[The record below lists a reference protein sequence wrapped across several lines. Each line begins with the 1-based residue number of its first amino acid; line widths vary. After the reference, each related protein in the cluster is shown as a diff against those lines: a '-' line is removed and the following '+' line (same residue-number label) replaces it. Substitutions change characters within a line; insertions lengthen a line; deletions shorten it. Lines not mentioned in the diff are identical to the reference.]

1 MTAITLE
8 QYAREAGKLAE
19 NHDAPC
25 TRSTDVCSIS
35 ILGLWINTA
44 SFSLYTYSVSVAL
57 QAITVV
63 AISKQANNPR
73 VRKRLLTI
81 FTLLGSVSCAI
92 FLFIPSRSI
101 LWPLSSLLTISG
113 NVAFGASIVCLNAF
127 LPIIARVHLKQTTN
141 ELYDRVTNEG
151 LQASHEV
158 SKATSEI
165 SSRGI
170 AAGYGAGILLLVLML
185 IPVTLM
191 EGSLF
196 SLRLA
201 IAASGV
207 WWLAFGIR
215 KLCAC
220 GP

>member
-1 MTAITLE
+1 MIAITLE
-8 QYAREAGKLAE
+8 QYAREAGRLAS
-19 NHDAPC
+19 NHDVPC
-25 TRSTDVCSIS
+25 TESTDVCSIS

-44 SFSLYTYSVSVAL
+44 SFSLYTYSISVAL
-57 QAITVV
+57 QAITVI
-63 AISKQANNPR
+63 AISKRANKAQA
-73 VRKRLLTI
+73 RKKLLTI
-81 FTLLGSVSCAI
+81 FTLLGSVSCAV
-92 FLFIPSRSI
+92 FLFIPSQSI

-127 LPIIARVHLKQTTN
+127 LPIIARAHLKQTSD
-141 ELYDRVTNEG
+141 ELDDRVTNET
-151 LQASHEV
+151 LQTSHEV
-158 SKATSEI
+158 FKATSEI
-165 SSRGI
+165 SSKGI

-191 EGSLF
+191 KGSLF

-215 KLCAC
+215 KLRA
-220 GP
+220 